1 MLENLCTLPLSADLF
16 TQVLHP
22 SKPLLTVGLSSGRVE
37 SFRLPSDDDDG
48 TDENSSTNSGKGLIK
63 SVWSTHRH
71 KGSCRYLA
79 YGHDGEGASFPVTKE
94 RGKKKE
100 KKKRQITDRRSPLYV
115 ALYSAGTDSVVKHF
129 SPETGLV
136 ISKIGLPPRNSATST
151 TDCPAIL
158 HVLSPQTLLLGTDSG
173 GLYIFDLREN
183 GSLNPKPVRK
193 HVPHADYIS
202 SISPLPVSA
211 ESTSGFPKQWVSTGG
226 TTLAVTDLR
235 HGIIATSEDQEDEL
249 LCSTIIPSGLG
260 PKRMRDNAVVAVGT
274 GGGVLTLWDRG
285 SWDDQ
290 QERIYVAG
298 RNRRDGD
305 SLDAIVRVPDELGW
319 GKSVVVGVGDG
330 SMAVVD
336 LKQREV
342 QAVLK
347 HDEIEGVAAVTF
359 DYQNRLISGGGR
371 TVKVWAESEVHDDEE
386 DGGDFGAVSI
396 KRSADSDD
404 DSDGDDSD
412 SDGERPRRQ
421 SKKKRR
427 KGRGGQE
434 KTVAFPGLD

>member
-1 MLENLCTLPLSADLF
+1 MVLS
-16 TQVLHP
+16 
-22 SKPLLTVGLSSGRVE
+22 
-37 SFRLPSDDDDG
+37 
-48 TDENSSTNSGKGLIK
+48 
-63 SVWSTHRH
+63 
-71 KGSCRYLA
+71 
-79 YGHDGEGASFPVTKE
+79 
-94 RGKKKE
+94 
-100 KKKRQITDRRSPLYV
+100 KKRRTDSCHKS

-129 SPETGLV
+129 SPETGIV
-136 ISKIGLPPRNSATST
+136 ISKIGLPPRNSATNT

-158 HVLSPQTLLLGTDSG
+158 HVLSPKTLLLGTDSG

-202 SISPLPVSA
+202 SITPLPPSA

-235 HGIIATSEDQEDEL
+235 AGIVATSEDQEDEL
-249 LCSTIIPSGLG
+249 LCSTIIPTGLG

-285 SWDDQ
+285 AWDDQ

-298 RNRRDGD
+298 GRSKRDGD

-319 GKSVVVGVGDG
+319 GKKVVVGVGDG
-330 SMAVVD
+330 SMAIVD

-347 HDEIEGVAAVTF
+347 HDEIEGVAALTF
-359 DYQNRLISGGGR
+359 DFQNRLISGGGR
-371 TVKVWAESEVHDDEE
+371 TVKVWAESGIQGNEDEE
-386 DGGDFGAVSI
+386 REDHEVAAI

-404 DSDGDDSD
+404 DSEGDDSD
-412 SDGERPRRQ
+412 SENERPKKH
-421 SKKKRR
+421 SKKKRK
-427 KGRGGQE
+427 KGKGTQGR
-434 KTVAFPGLD
+434 TVAFPGLD

>member
-22 SKPLLTVGLSSGRVE
+22 SQPLLTVGLSSGRVE
-37 SFRLPSDDDDG
+37 SFRLPSEEDDEG
-48 TDENSSTNSGKGLIK
+48 SSSSSGRGLIK

-79 YGHDGEGASFPVTKE
+79 YSHDGE
-94 RGKKKE
+94 
-100 KKKRQITDRRSPLYV
+100 

-129 SPETGLV
+129 SPETGIV
-136 ISKIGLPPRNSATST
+136 ISKIGLPPRNSSTSA

-158 HVLSPQTLLLGTDSG
+158 HALSPQTILLGTDSG
-173 GLYIFDLREN
+173 ALYVFDLREN
-183 GSLNPKPVRK
+183 GGLNPKPVRK

-202 SISPLPVSA
+202 SITPLPPSA

-235 HGIIATSEDQEDEL
+235 AGIVATSEDQEDEL
-249 LCSTIIPSGLG
+249 LCSAIIPTGLG
-260 PKRMRDNAVVAVGT
+260 PKHMRHNAVVAVGT

-298 RNRRDGD
+298 GKSKRDGD

-319 GKSVVVGVGDG
+319 GKAVVVGVGDG
-330 SMAVVD
+330 SLAVID

-342 QAVLK
+342 RAVLK
-347 HDEIEGVAAVTF
+347 HDEIEGVAAVNF

-371 TVKVWAESEVHDDEE
+371 TVKVWAESGLDEAEDEE
-386 DGGDFGAVSI
+386 DKHGPGAI

-404 DSDGDDSD
+404 DSDEDDSD
-412 SDGERPRRQ
+412 SEDERPKRQ

-427 KGRGGQE
+427 KGKGSQT